1 MIPIN
6 SLLNHEIEPERSYRV
21 SASLKRP
28 RMAKDAPV
36 FRPGKIQGE
45 CRYPPHENRDEELER
60 AHEQFMMKP
69 MGSIAKFPRHIPYAS
84 DKKSFQEK
92 TGRDSFHVFQYTFK
106 VPNEEKEWHVMWDYN
121 IGITTPAKM
130 LNVNPGLRDICHSI
144 TGGALSA
151 QGYWMPFDA
160 AKALAAT
167 FCWKIRYALTPL
179 FGNEFPAMCIS
190 PNDRKNYGR
199 MVIPP
204 EIIRRATET
213 AMYYRSLEVRN
224 STVHP
229 LTPPNRHLPSMTHHL
244 LHGPETLTRI
254 LETDGDGALNLRLS
268 PSKIPH
274 HNYADSVAS
283 VAGVSSARDSSMEPF
298 CMSLKS
304 TSPSSFTSINHP
316 RTHADPHLQP
326 KTIIAAICKS
336 MRPDHAAE
344 GISEDSDTDSDGSSN
359 VYSTPNCPSMDG
371 IMDITKPGDID
382 GIPSDMD
389 TRPSDSDDLTC
400 SDEEWAEDDANDED
414 YRGSALKRD
423 GDVSHSTKTVSRSS
437 RPKKN
442 PSRKTRALPPRS
454 SPHFAHEVKAAEALL
469 HLHKNELEASE
480 MDTAMEDLGSPFSF
494 VSRNWGHNHRKR
506 RRASY

>member
-1 MIPIN
+1 MSCGTTTLALSGSRTCSNATAIPRQVN
-6 SLLNHEIEPERSYRV
+6 SNSSNNYGSNYNRQPQPRCSTSTQVSAISATASPAEHSPRKVRCTTRPPLVDIPERKIQLTPCSYR
-21 SASLKRP
+21 
-28 RMAKDAPV
+28 
-36 FRPGKIQGE
+36 I
-45 CRYPPHENRDEELER
+45 
-60 AHEQFMMKP
+60 
-69 MGSIAKFPRHIPYAS
+69 
-84 DKKSFQEK
+84 
-92 TGRDSFHVFQYTFK
+92 
-106 VPNEEKEWHVMWDYN
+106 
-121 IGITTPAKM
+121 
-130 LNVNPGLRDICHSI
+130 
-144 TGGALSA
+144 
-151 QGYWMPFDA
+151 GYWMPFDA

-213 AMYYRSLEVRN
+213 ATYYRSLEVRN

-229 LTPPNRHLPSMTHHL
+229 LTPSNRHLPSMTHHL
-244 LHGPETLTRI
+244 LHGPERLTRT
-254 LETDGDGALNLRLS
+254 LEADGDGVLNLRL
-268 PSKIPH
+268 PPPKIPH

-283 VAGVSSARDSSMEPF
+283 VASVSSARDSSMEPF

-304 TSPSSFTSINHP
+304 TSPSSFTPINHP

-326 KTIIAAICKS
+326 KAIIAAICKA
-336 MRPDHAAE
+336 MHPDHAAE

-371 IMDITKPGDID
+371 IMDIEKPGDID

-414 YRGSALKRD
+414 YRGPAVKRE
-423 GDVSHSTKTVSRSS
+423 GDLSHSTKTVSRSS

-442 PSRKTRALPPRS
+442 PSRKTRALRPRS

-469 HLHKNELEASE
+469 RLHKNELETSE
-480 MDTAMEDLGSPFSF
+480 IDIGLEDPGSPVGF
-494 VSRNWGHNHRKR
+494 VSRNGGNNHRKR